1 VKKWIYRIGVDV
13 LLVALC
19 LYGVTEALVK
29 TSVADWWLLFWV
41 PLLALNTWALEHNV
55 SEMREERRAEEILKA
70 KYAAPTDKEQLI
82 ADAARL
88 GVEPVETPD
97 ETWSERHQKDCAIC
111 RKFLKGG
118 DV

>member
-41 PLLALNTWALEHNV
+41 PLLALNTWAMEHNI
-55 SEMREERRAEEILKA
+55 SEMRDERRAEEILKA
-70 KYAAPTDKEQLI
+70 RNPVTEKEQLI

-97 ETWSERHQKDCAIC
+97 ETWQERHNRDCAIC
-111 RKFLKGG
+111 RKFTKGPE
-118 DV
+118 